1 MTEAIFTSR
10 REFLAGT
17 AVALTSAAVPL
28 PVLAANTRK
37 LANRSALVLYQA
49 HEPHATAFAD
59 ELAAAG
65 FSTLA
70 MTDDPVRQWR
80 DGLGRLVLDENF
92 VLLGLSNWAD
102 YMIVRGLA
110 AEHRRF
116 PLLER
121 QQRKKAGTAWA
132 RQQARD
138 LLALADATDLPQALL
153 QALREQDR
161 AGSRGTQPSLFN
173 WVI

>member
-17 AVALTSAAVPL
+17 AVALTSATVPL
-28 PVLAANTRK
+28 NALASPQTRTLAARP
-37 LANRSALVLYQA
+37 ALVLYQA
-49 HEPHATAFAD
+49 HDAHATAFAD
-59 ELAAAG
+59 EFAKAG
-65 FSTLA
+65 FATLA
-70 MTDDPVRQWR
+70 LTDDPVRQWR

-102 YMIVRGLA
+102 YSVLRGLA
-110 AEHRRF
+110 AEERRF

-121 QQRKKAGTAWA
+121 QQRKQVGTAWA

-138 LLALADATDLPQALL
+138 LLVLADADDL
-153 QALREQDR
+153 QAAARTLQDSSQPR
-161 AGSRGTQPSLFN
+161 NSAPSLFS

>member
-1 MTEAIFTSR
+1 MTEAIYKSR

-17 AVALTSAAVPL
+17 AMALTSAAVPL

-37 LANRSALVLYQA
+37 LAGRPALVLYQA
-49 HEPHATAFAD
+49 HDPHATAFAD

-70 MTDDPVRQWR
+70 LTDDPVRQWR
-80 DGLGRLVLDENF
+80 DGLGRLVTEENF
-92 VLLGLSNWAD
+92 VLLGLSNWSD
-102 YMIVRGLA
+102 YTIVRGLA

-116 PLLER
+116 PMLER
-121 QQRKKAGTAWA
+121 QQRKMAGTAWA

-138 LLALADATDLPQALL
+138 LLTLADASDLQEALL
-153 QALREQDR
+153 KLKAS
-161 AGSRGTQPSLFN
+161 ASAHSTAPSLFS
-173 WVI
+173 WVV

>member
-1 MTEAIFTSR
+1 VTEAIYKSR

-17 AVALTSAAVPL
+17 ALALTSAAVPL
-28 PVLAANTRK
+28 PILAANTRK
-37 LANRSALVLYQA
+37 LAGRPALVMYQPHDA
-49 HEPHATAFAD
+49 HATAFTD

-70 MTDDPVRQWR
+70 LTDDPVRQWR
-80 DGLGRLVLDENF
+80 DGLGRLVCDENF
-92 VLLGLSNWAD
+92 VLLGLSNWSD
-102 YMIVRGLA
+102 YSIMRGLA

-121 QQRKKAGTAWA
+121 QQRKLAGTAWA

-138 LLALADATDLPQALL
+138 LLALTEASDLKKALADMQSQTPA
-153 QALREQDR
+153 RES
-161 AGSRGTQPSLFN
+161 APSLFS

>member
-1 MTEAIFTSR
+1 MTEAIYKSR
-10 REFLAGT
+10 RDFLAGT
-17 AVALTSAAVPL
+17 ALAVGSAAIPL

-37 LANRSALVLYQA
+37 LAGRPALVLYQPHDA
-49 HEPHATAFAD
+49 HATAFAD

-80 DGLGRLVLDENF
+80 DGLGRLVLEENF
-92 VLLGLSNWAD
+92 VLLGLSNWSD
-102 YMIVRGLA
+102 YSILRGLA

-121 QQRKKAGTAWA
+121 QPRKRAGTAWA

-138 LLALADATDLPQALL
+138 LLALSEAADLGS
-153 QALREQDR
+153 ALRDLQDAKAPPEPAPR
-161 AGSRGTQPSLFN
+161 LFN

>member
-1 MTEAIFTSR
+1 MTEAIYKSR

-17 AVALTSAAVPL
+17 ALALGSAAVPL
-28 PVLAANTRK
+28 HVLAANTRT
-37 LANRSALVLYQA
+37 LAGRPALALYQA
-49 HEPHATAFAD
+49 YDAHATAFAD

-70 MTDDPVRQWR
+70 LTDDPVRQWR
-80 DGLGRLVLDENF
+80 DGLGRLVLEENF
-92 VLLGLSNWAD
+92 VLLGLSNWSD
-102 YMIVRGLA
+102 YSLMRGLA

-116 PLLER
+116 PMFER
-121 QQRKKAGTAWA
+121 QQRKMAGTAWA

-138 LLALADATDLPQALL
+138 LLALADAGDLRKALAEM
-153 QALREQDR
+153 Q
-161 AGSRGTQPSLFN
+161 SRTSAQHSAPSLFS

>member
-1 MTEAIFTSR
+1 VTEAIYKSR

-17 AVALTSAAVPL
+17 ALALTSAAVPL

-37 LANRSALVLYQA
+37 LAGRPALVMYQA
-49 HEPHATAFAD
+49 HDAHATAFAD

-70 MTDDPVRQWR
+70 LTDDPVRQWR
-80 DGLGRLVLDENF
+80 DGLGRLVLEENF
-92 VLLGLSNWAD
+92 VLLGLSNWSD
-102 YMIVRGLA
+102 YSIVRGLA

-121 QQRKKAGTAWA
+121 QQRKMAGTAWA
-132 RQQARD
+132 RRQARELLVLTDAVD
-138 LLALADATDLPQALL
+138 LHE
-153 QALREQDR
+153 ALRALQGE
-161 AGSRGTQPSLFN
+161 APASAPAPSLFS

>member
-1 MTEAIFTSR
+1 VTEAIYKSR

-17 AVALTSAAVPL
+17 ALALTSAAVPL

-37 LANRSALVLYQA
+37 LAGRPALVMYQPHDA
-49 HEPHATAFAD
+49 HATAFAD

-70 MTDDPVRQWR
+70 LTDDPVRQWR
-80 DGLGRLVLDENF
+80 DGLGRLVCDENF
-92 VLLGLSNWAD
+92 VLLGLSNWSD
-102 YMIVRGLA
+102 YSIVRGLA

-116 PLLER
+116 PLVER
-121 QQRKKAGTAWA
+121 QQRKMAGTAWA

-138 LLALADATDLPQALL
+138 LLALADAADLPVAARTL
-153 QALREQDR
+153 QDSSKISGLA
-161 AGSRGTQPSLFN
+161 PSLFS
-173 WVI
+173 WII

>member
-1 MTEAIFTSR
+1 MTEAIFKSR
-10 REFLAGT
+10 RDFLAGT
-17 AVALTSAAVPL
+17 ALALTSAAVPL

-37 LANRSALVLYQA
+37 LAGRPALVLYQA
-49 HEPHATAFAD
+49 HDAHATAFAD

-65 FSTLA
+65 FSTLVL
-70 MTDDPVRQWR
+70 TDDPVRQWR
-80 DGLGRLVLDENF
+80 DGLGRLVLAENF

-102 YMIVRGLA
+102 YFVVRGLA

-121 QQRKKAGTAWA
+121 PQRRQSGTAWA
-132 RQQARD
+132 RQQARA
-138 LLALADATDLPQALL
+138 LLARADADDLPL
-153 QALREQDR
+153 ALREL
-161 AGSRGTQPSLFN
+161 QPQGEHGARPDAFF